1 MLDLITRVL
10 ISNRVESNNAGYS
23 HVVYFVFSLRTVKVH
38 TKSCGAKNGFA
49 DSILVVV
56 ASQQD
61 YYKACVT
68 DTTVQQRM
76 CGTWLNIAT
85 TVFIIR
91 PDGGKIFIEGANYFR
106 AVLDDASWKTHGFCP
121 DNCIFQH

>member
-1 MLDLITRVL
+1 MPSFLLGFAYFNQYAKLAVFHLLSDLLDLITRVL

-38 TKSCGAKNGFA
+38 TKSCDAENGFA

-68 DTTVQQRM
+68 DTTVQQKM

-91 PDGGKIFIEGANYFR
+91 PDCGKISF
-106 AVLDDASWKTHGFCP
+106 
-121 DNCIFQH
+121 